1 MNARIFTGVLPLVAA
16 SFAFGQHIRATVD
29 GQPVHFSDVR
39 PVSVDGRV
47 LVPVRGI
54 FEQMGVNVDW
64 NSATRTVYATG
75 NGREV
80 ELYVNKRVAKVN
92 NHQVT
97 LDVPAQVYAGRT
109 MVPLRFIS
117 ESMGAMVDWMPESN
131 TVAITTGVASLPE
144 HQVYAPGRRRIVRN
158 GGESIGTRAQPVA
171 RTVVLAANTVVP
183 VVLNQDLSSGS
194 ARVGDTFTAN
204 VDTKGSNAYMGL
216 PEGTVVE
223 GHVNAVREKDGNTP
237 GVLGLAFDRFRFP
250 DGRTVTIDASLI
262 GLDTKSVDNRDGR
275 LIARKSSNRDTKYV
289 GIGAGAGALVALAT
303 KGNVITTAIIGGALG
318 YLYDQQQA
326 KTAKNVTLNS
336 GAQFGVVLNR
346 DETIPVY

>member
-29 GQPVHFSDVR
+29 GEPVRFGDVR

-64 NSATRTVYATG
+64 NPSNRTVYATG
-75 NGREV
+75 NGRAV
-80 ELYVNKRVAKVN
+80 ELYINKRVAKVN
-92 NHQVT
+92 DHQVN
-97 LDVPAQVYAGRT
+97 LDVPAMVYGGRT

-117 ESMGAMVDWMPESN
+117 ESMGAMVDWMPETN
-131 TVAITTGVASLPE
+131 TVAITTGVASVPS
-144 HQVYAPGRRRIVRN
+144 HVVYAPRRHRVFRN
-158 GGESIGTRAQPVA
+158 GGESTGTRAQPVA
-171 RTVVLAANTVVP
+171 NTVVLAANTVIP
-183 VVLNQDLSSGS
+183 VVLNDTLSSRDS
-194 ARVGDTFTAN
+194 RVGDTFTAN

-223 GHVNAVREKDGNTP
+223 GHVNAVKEKNGGTP
-237 GVLGLAFDRFRFP
+237 GVLGLSFDRFRFP
-250 DGRTVTIDASLI
+250 DGRTVNIDGSLI
-262 GLDTKSVDNRDGR
+262 GLDSKSVDNRDGR

-318 YLYDQQQA
+318 YLYDQQQGKDA
-326 KTAKNVTLNS
+326 RNVNLQS

-346 DETIPVY
+346 DETIPAY